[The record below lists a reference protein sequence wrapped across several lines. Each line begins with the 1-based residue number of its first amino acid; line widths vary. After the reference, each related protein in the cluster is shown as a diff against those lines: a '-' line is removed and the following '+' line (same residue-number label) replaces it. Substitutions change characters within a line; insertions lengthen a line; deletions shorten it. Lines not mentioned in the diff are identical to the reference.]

1 MQHLGVF
8 EVQCGGNFVSLFT
21 TSVEYEFSFLI
32 YSASRKFVGF
42 HNSLYK
48 IVLKLHKSS
57 SSIGFI
63 LKCLFKKVTPQF
75 VKVKGQFLRKANIW
89 EAGKAILKSRLSSH
103 YQDLHEQC
111 NLLQN
116 QCSSLTNKT
125 SAIYTKFVLNRI
137 QINQRHFRT
146 ELFPDHIND
155 NLYRAQQILNFEAEI
170 DKVYKECTNQDTLLT
185 S

>member
-1 MQHLGVF
+1 MLI
-8 EVQCGGNFVSLFT
+8 EESYT
-21 TSVEYEFSFLI
+21 TI
-32 YSASRKFVGF
+32 C
-42 HNSLYK
+42 
-48 IVLKLHKSS
+48 KS
-57 SSIGFI
+57 
-63 LKCLFKKVTPQF
+63 
-75 VKVKGQFLRKANIW
+75 KGQFLRKADIW
-89 EAGKAILKSRLSSH
+89 EAEKAILKSRLSSH

-111 NLLQN
+111 SLLQN

-146 ELFPDHIND
+146 ESFQELMNG

-170 DKVYKECTNQDTLLT
+170 DKIYKKYTNQDTLPT

>member
-1 MQHLGVF
+1 M
-8 EVQCGGNFVSLFT
+8 
-21 TSVEYEFSFLI
+21 
-32 YSASRKFVGF
+32 
-42 HNSLYK
+42 
-48 IVLKLHKSS
+48 
-57 SSIGFI
+57 
-63 LKCLFKKVTPQF
+63 
-75 VKVKGQFLRKANIW
+75 RKADIW
-89 EAGKAILKSRLSSH
+89 EAEKAILKSHLSSD

-170 DKVYKECTNQDTLLT
+170 DKVYKECTNQDTLPT